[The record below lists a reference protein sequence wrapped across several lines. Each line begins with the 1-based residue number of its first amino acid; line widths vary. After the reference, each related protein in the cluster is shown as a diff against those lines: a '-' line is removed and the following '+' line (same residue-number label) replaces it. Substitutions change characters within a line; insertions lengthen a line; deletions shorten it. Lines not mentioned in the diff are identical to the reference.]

1 MKNTSIRFRIFFSY
15 SFLLIFAILI
25 TLLVR
30 QKIGRDYYKEVVLS
44 SYGRELVYIM
54 NQLETQLDFVE
65 DYQKSISL
73 DPVVM
78 DTLSRNQKA
87 PKEES
92 RYYSMNRTLRN
103 RVTAI
108 LGANKYIY
116 QYIFITLDNDF
127 LSFRDEAFPSLVEEI
142 LGSDYFEKNNRDKR
156 GLVLKGPYE
165 LEQIN
170 HDRLQFFVLSKQVVD
185 LNTFKP
191 LGYIAFI
198 IREDFFSDIF
208 ENNLSKEHRI
218 DYYMIS
224 DDNIVLSAANKDAIG
239 EKFMDQQ
246 GLSDDIFTKLL
257 ENGNCEVKIN
267 GKTVLYSLL
276 EMSNNRKIVYLTSMD
291 ELLKEQ
297 RKVMWLSTIVGS
309 IACMLALYLAFSIA
323 DHITAPIGAL
333 SKKMINYYQMKES
346 VEENVQFSG
355 NEIDNLY
362 FAFEQLLK
370 NADLMLRQ
378 IYIEQQEK
386 SSYQFQLV
394 QAQIKPHFLYN
405 TLEMIKSLVDCQMY
419 EEAGEAIMA
428 VSQFYRL
435 TLNLGKNITTIA
447 QELELTRMYMYIQS
461 LRYAEYIEYSIEEKE
476 GMEKYC
482 IPKLTLQP
490 LLENSIYH
498 GIKAK
503 QEMGRIEV
511 KILENED
518 TINIEVWD
526 NGVGIARDQ
535 LVNMQTAL
543 KEAEK
548 KKENSFG
555 LYSINRR
562 IKLFYGNE
570 FGVSIDSEL
579 NRFTRVVLTI
589 PKIDITEYKEDIR
602 GV

>member
-44 SYGRELVYIM
+44 SYKRELVYIM

-92 RYYSMNRTLRN
+92 KYYSMNRTLRN

-156 GLVLKGPYE
+156 G
-165 LEQIN
+165 
-170 HDRLQFFVLSKQVVD
+170 
-185 LNTFKP
+185 P

-208 ENNLSKEHRI
+208 ENNLSKEHQI

-224 DDNIVLSAANKDAIG
+224 DDNIVLSATNKDAIG
-239 EKFMDQQ
+239 KKFMDQQ
-246 GLSDDIFTKLL
+246 GLSEAAFTRLL

-276 EMSNNRKIVYLTSMD
+276 EMSNNKKIVYLTSMD

-297 RKVMWLSTIVGS
+297 RKVVWLSIIVGS

-323 DHITAPIGAL
+323 NHITAPIGVL

-346 VEENVQFSG
+346 VEENIQFSG

-447 QELELTRMYMYIQS
+447 QELELTKMYMYIQS

-511 KILENED
+511 KILENKD

-570 FGVSIDSEL
+570 FGVSIDSER

>member
-92 RYYSMNRTLRN
+92 KYYSMNRTLRN

-116 QYIFITLDNDF
+116 QYIFVTLDNDF

-208 ENNLSKEHRI
+208 ENNLSKEHQI

-239 EKFMDQQ
+239 KKFMDQQ
-246 GLSDDIFTKLL
+246 GLSEDAFTSLL

-276 EMSNNRKIVYLTSMD
+276 ELCTNKLKPLT
-291 ELLKEQ
+291 
-297 RKVMWLSTIVGS
+297 
-309 IACMLALYLAFSIA
+309 
-323 DHITAPIGAL
+323 
-333 SKKMINYYQMKES
+333 
-346 VEENVQFSG
+346 
-355 NEIDNLY
+355 
-362 FAFEQLLK
+362 
-370 NADLMLRQ
+370 
-378 IYIEQQEK
+378 
-386 SSYQFQLV
+386 
-394 QAQIKPHFLYN
+394 
-405 TLEMIKSLVDCQMY
+405 
-419 EEAGEAIMA
+419 
-428 VSQFYRL
+428 
-435 TLNLGKNITTIA
+435 
-447 QELELTRMYMYIQS
+447 
-461 LRYAEYIEYSIEEKE
+461 
-476 GMEKYC
+476 
-482 IPKLTLQP
+482 
-490 LLENSIYH
+490 
-498 GIKAK
+498 
-503 QEMGRIEV
+503 
-511 KILENED
+511 
-518 TINIEVWD
+518 
-526 NGVGIARDQ
+526 
-535 LVNMQTAL
+535 
-543 KEAEK
+543 
-548 KKENSFG
+548 
-555 LYSINRR
+555 
-562 IKLFYGNE
+562 
-570 FGVSIDSEL
+570 
-579 NRFTRVVLTI
+579 
-589 PKIDITEYKEDIR
+589 
-602 GV
+602 

>member
-44 SYGRELVYIM
+44 SYKRELVYIM

-92 RYYSMNRTLRN
+92 KYYSMNRTLRN

-170 HDRLQFFVLSKQVVD
+170 HGRLQFFVLSKQVVD

-208 ENNLSKEHRI
+208 ENNLSKEHQI

-224 DDNIVLSAANKDAIG
+224 DDNIVLSATNKDAIG
-239 EKFMDQQ
+239 KKFMDQQ
-246 GLSDDIFTKLL
+246 GLSEDAFTRLL

-276 EMSNNRKIVYLTSMD
+276 EMSNNKKIVYLTSMD

-297 RKVMWLSTIVGS
+297 RKVVWLSIIVGS

-323 DHITAPIGAL
+323 NHITAPIGVL

-346 VEENVQFSG
+346 VE
-355 NEIDNLY
+355 
-362 FAFEQLLK
+362 
-370 NADLMLRQ
+370 
-378 IYIEQQEK
+378 
-386 SSYQFQLV
+386 
-394 QAQIKPHFLYN
+394 
-405 TLEMIKSLVDCQMY
+405 
-419 EEAGEAIMA
+419 
-428 VSQFYRL
+428 
-435 TLNLGKNITTIA
+435 
-447 QELELTRMYMYIQS
+447 
-461 LRYAEYIEYSIEEKE
+461 
-476 GMEKYC
+476 
-482 IPKLTLQP
+482 
-490 LLENSIYH
+490 
-498 GIKAK
+498 
-503 QEMGRIEV
+503 
-511 KILENED
+511 
-518 TINIEVWD
+518 
-526 NGVGIARDQ
+526 
-535 LVNMQTAL
+535 
-543 KEAEK
+543 
-548 KKENSFG
+548 
-555 LYSINRR
+555 
-562 IKLFYGNE
+562 
-570 FGVSIDSEL
+570 
-579 NRFTRVVLTI
+579 
-589 PKIDITEYKEDIR
+589 
-602 GV
+602 